1 VEHLNAARAARKGYA
16 MADLSTKYM
25 GIELANPFLVAS
37 CSHTKTVEGVKK
49 CAEGGAGAVVLKS
62 LFEEQILA
70 DMHESEIRTEFLWHP
85 EALDYVQRMGLE
97 LGPTEYLRLVRESK
111 KAVSIPVIAS
121 LHCVTPKLWIDYVKK
136 IADAGAD
143 AIELNISIMPSDPR
157 RTAADIEKRHLDI
170 VDGVTRAVT
179 LPVAAKI
186 GPYFTSIANIAN
198 ELQMRGAAALV
209 LFNRFYQF
217 DVDLEK
223 LELKGAY
230 RLSTPFEIALPLRWI
245 ALLAGKVKCDL
256 SASTGVHDAAGA
268 AKMLLAGATTV
279 QLCSALYLKGLGQ
292 IGAVRDG
299 VESWMNE
306 RGMKTLADVRGRM
319 SQMQSGSPELYERL
333 QYIKALVGI
342 D

>member
-1 VEHLNAARAARKGYA
+1 MSAARAARKGYV
-16 MADLSTKYM
+16 MADLSTTYM
-25 GIELANPFLVAS
+25 GLRLASPFLVAS

-49 CAEGGAGAVVLKS
+49 CADGGAGAVVLKS

-70 DMHESEIRTEFLWHP
+70 DMRESEIEAEFLWHP

-97 LGPTEYLRLVRESK
+97 LGPAEYLRLVRESK

-121 LHCVTPKLWIDYVKK
+121 LHCLTPKLWIDYVRK

-143 AIELNISIMPSDPR
+143 AIELNISIMPSDPK
-157 RTAADIEKRHLDI
+157 RTSADIEQRHLEI
-170 VDGVTRAVT
+170 VESAARAVK

-186 GPYFTSIANIAN
+186 GPHFTSIAHMAG
-198 ELQMRGAAALV
+198 ELQKRGASALV

-245 ALLAGKVKCDL
+245 ALLSGKVKCDL

-268 AKMLLAGATTV
+268 IKMLLAGATTV
-279 QLCSALYLKGLGQ
+279 QLCSALYLKGIGQ
-292 IGAVRDG
+292 IGTVRDG
-299 VESWMNE
+299 VEKWMDE

-319 SQMQSGSPELYERL
+319 SQMRSGAPELYERL